1 MRVIITVSYT
11 KMNILLF
18 FPPLQIIL
26 DEENTTLF
34 QKNINIS
41 MFILHALRN
50 FRTVNYFFLY
60 TEYFEM
66 VLHSI
71 PKLLKPLQ

>member
-1 MRVIITVSYT
+1 MQHYPKCNEDYKDKEDES
-11 KMNILLF
+11 NNNCLLHKDEHFIF

-41 MFILHALRN
+41 VYLFSMH
-50 FRTVNYFFLY
+50 
-60 TEYFEM
+60 
-66 VLHSI
+66 
-71 PKLLKPLQ
+71 

>member
-1 MRVIITVSYT
+1 
-11 KMNILLF
+11 MNILLF

-26 DEENTTLF
+26 DEENTILF

-41 MFILHALRN
+41 RYVFIHHALRN
-50 FRTVNYFFLY
+50 FRTVNYFLY
-60 TEYFEM
+60 PEYFEM

>member
-1 MRVIITVSYT
+1 
-11 KMNILLF
+11 MNILLF

-41 MFILHALRN
+41 VYLFFMHEEPLNCQL
-50 FRTVNYFFLY
+50 FFLY